1 MKLVGGMNSGEMK
14 SHHIFHHTPDCR
26 RGCWVMV
33 AEAARRRPI
42 VVGVGTLTKMTKIR
56 VIVKRN
62 DVALLTDKFGN
73 SGPPG
78 LRVPAHIE
86 ELYDTVEMI
95 KTCALAT

>member
-14 SHHIFHHTPDCR
+14 SHHIFHLTPDCR

-73 SGPPG
+73 FGPPG
-78 LRVPAHIE
+78 ADCLPGLSVPAHIE
-86 ELYDTVEMI
+86 ERYDTVEM
-95 KTCALAT
+95 